1 MKDEGET
8 IGARPAIVAKKPRN
22 ARELRDMLGCSGAFG
37 RTLVGIQEIRL
48 MTCSQGGLHMR
59 NQQLIHAAQQVIST
73 WDKQQE
79 QGVDIVEW
87 LNQMANAI
95 NQLREVVE

>member
-1 MKDEGET
+1 LRNADLPHQLFGET
-8 IGARPAIVAKKPRN
+8 RGFTKEEAAMHAKLLNDLSEIEEK
-22 ARELRDMLGCSGAFG
+22 
-37 RTLVGIQEIRL
+37 LVN
-48 MTCSQGGLHMR
+48 SQGGLHM
-59 NQQLIHAAQQVIST
+59 NEHLLHAAQQVIST
-73 WDKQQE
+73 WDRQQE